1 MSAASGA
8 AGGDGARDVAHG
20 AAPEVVT
27 FGEAMGLMLADDGL
41 PLRRARRFHRTLAGA
56 ELNTAVGLARLGHRA
71 AYAGRVGDDPF
82 GEEVRATLL
91 AEGVN
96 AAGLRVDPDAPT
108 GLLTRDR
115 DGHRRIRVVYHR
127 AGNAGSRL
135 TPEDLAALPLAG
147 ARLLHVTGITPA
159 LSESARAATLAAV
172 RAARDAGVTV
182 SFDPNLRT
190 KLWSRE
196 QAAPVL
202 RELAAS
208 AQIVL
213 TSEEE
218 GAWLA
223 GLTEPGA
230 DDADRGTADADRGA
244 DDALARIAAY
254 FHAHGAQI
262 VVIKRGADGARVSEA
277 SGDAVDVRALPVG
290 AVVDPVGAGD
300 AFDAGFLSGWL
311 DGLPAA
317 EAARRGAACGAAV
330 VQVAGDLEG
339 LPTRAELE
347 DLMSET
353 TEVDR

>member
-1 MSAASGA
+1 VSEPRATAAGDAGAAASAA
-8 AGGDGARDVAHG
+8 AGGD
-20 AAPEVVT
+20 AAAAPTPPEVVT
-27 FGEAMGLMLADDGL
+27 FGESMGLMLADDGL
-41 PLRRARRFHRTLAGA
+41 PLRRAHRFHRTVAGA

-91 AEGVN
+91 AEGVD
-96 AAGLRVDPDAPT
+96 ATGLVVDPSVPT

-127 AGNAGSRL
+127 AGAAGSRL

-159 LSESARAATLAAV
+159 LSQSARAATFAAV
-172 RAARDAGVTV
+172 RAARAAGVTV
-182 SFDPNLRT
+182 AFDPNHRA
-190 KLWSRE
+190 KLWSRDE
-196 QAAPVL
+196 AAPVL
-202 RELAAS
+202 RELAALS
-208 AQIVL
+208 QIVL

-223 GLTEPGA
+223 SSPSLEG
-230 DDADRGTADADRGA
+230 
-244 DDALARIAAY
+244 IATY
-254 FHAHGAQI
+254 FHDQGAQL
-262 VVIKRGADGARVSEA
+262 VVVKRGADGARVSEA
-277 SGDAVDVRALPVG
+277 GGSAIDVPVLAVG

-311 DGLPAA
+311 EGLAPA

-339 LPTRAELE
+339 APTRAELE
-347 DLMSET
+347 DLMAET

>member
-1 MSAASGA
+1 M
-8 AGGDGARDVAHG
+8 HP
-20 AAPEVVT
+20 PEVVT

-56 ELNTAVGLARLGHRA
+56 ELNTAVGLARLGHRV

-91 AEGVN
+91 AEGVD
-96 AAGLRVDPDAPT
+96 AAGLRVDPSAPT

-127 AGNAGSRL
+127 AGAAGSRL
-135 TPEDLAALPLAG
+135 APEDLAALPLAG

-172 RAARDAGVTV
+172 QAARGAGVTV
-182 SFDPNLRT
+182 SFDPNHRA

-202 RELAAS
+202 RELAGFAE
-208 AQIVL
+208 IVL

-223 GLTEPGA
+223 STLGLE
-230 DDADRGTADADRGA
+230 
-244 DDALARIAAY
+244 RIAAY
-254 FHAHGAQI
+254 FHDLGARI
-262 VVIKRGADGARVSEA
+262 VVIKRGADGAHVSDDGVA
-277 SGDAVDVRALPVG
+277 SDVSALPVG

-339 LPTRAELE
+339 LPTRSELE

>member
-1 MSAASGA
+1 VSAAAEAPGGGGA
-8 AGGDGARDVAHG
+8 TP
-20 AAPEVVT
+20 PEVVT

-91 AEGVN
+91 AEGVD
-96 AAGLRVDPDAPT
+96 AAGLRIDRDAPT

-223 GLTEPGA
+223 ATPGVE
-230 DDADRGTADADRGA
+230 G
-244 DDALARIAAY
+244 IAAY
-254 FHAHGAQI
+254 FHEHGARI

-277 SGDAVDVRALPVG
+277 GGDAIDVPALPVG

-311 DGLPAA
+311 DGLSPA

>member
-1 MSAASGA
+1 MAAPATGGETAGA
-8 AGGDGARDVAHG
+8 AGGAGRGAPP
-20 AAPEVVT
+20 PEVVT

-91 AEGVN
+91 AEGVD
-96 AAGLRVDPDAPT
+96 AAGLRIDPDAPT

-147 ARLLHVTGITPA
+147 ARLLHVTGITPG
-159 LSESARAATLAAV
+159 LSDSASAATLAAV
-172 RAARDAGVTV
+172 HAARAAGVTV
-182 SFDPNLRT
+182 SFDPNHRA
-190 KLWSRE
+190 KLWSRDE
-196 QAAPVL
+196 AAPVL
-202 RELAAS
+202 RELAGFAG
-208 AQIVL
+208 IVL
-213 TSEEE
+213 TSEDE

-223 GLTEPGA
+223 STSGLEQ
-230 DDADRGTADADRGA
+230 
-244 DDALARIAAY
+244 IAAY
-254 FHAHGAQI
+254 FHDRGARI
-262 VVIKRGADGARVSEA
+262 VVVKRGADGARVSDD
-277 SGDAVDVRALPVG
+277 GAVTDVPVLPVG

-347 DLMSET
+347 DLMSDT